1 MFLKCPR
8 APEEDVV
15 TVIDIDDIPADCEFP
30 QLQDLLTPGQLTEK
44 LQQVLG
50 VRSESHAI
58 EGCTVDRLYYKP
70 GENCRV
76 LLTAYVRH
84 RATQELDRQ
93 ILFGTLFR
101 PSYSQRAFA
110 ALDMTRF
117 TTPKYGP
124 PVIHLPEWEMILWV
138 YPNDPNVPGVGVLAD
153 AATVCALAQA
163 APARFG
169 APCAPLSVTGTLT
182 KYVPGMRCGGLYT
195 LHLSGA
201 EDHED
206 VRTHAVYGKAYNRAA
221 KGAAAYRI
229 MQQFWRS
236 QACQSG
242 ALIIPQPY
250 SYDADRQ
257 LLWQEALHG
266 RAFSK
271 LIETMPDLPEV
282 AKEIGQ
288 RLAALHSSGVQL
300 PEELTMAFQ
309 MDEVR
314 MATAALSQSF
324 PEYAEGCQ
332 AFGRTLLATAE
343 RLGQETLVPVH
354 GSFKFSHIFATPRGI
369 AFIDC
374 DGTKLGDPGYDLGRF
389 MSHLYRMQVSGK
401 IAREVVEHTVTNLTT
416 AYNRHAMRQVPHERM
431 LWFTASHML
440 TSDMYKLIKR
450 MKPDAFVT
458 LLDLAVS
465 LCPA

>member
-1 MFLKCPR
+1 
-8 APEEDVV
+8 VV
-15 TVIDIDDIPADCEFP
+15 GIDDIPADCEFP
-30 QLQDLLTPGQLTEK
+30 QLQDILTPGRLTEK

-50 VRSESHAI
+50 VHSESHAI
-58 EGCTVDRLYYKP
+58 AIEGCSVDRLYYKS
-70 GENCRV
+70 GENCRL

-101 PSYSQRAFA
+101 PSRSQRAYA
-110 ALDMTRF
+110 ALDTTRF
-117 TTPKYGP
+117 ATPKCGP
-124 PVIHLPEWEMILWV
+124 AVMHLPEWEMILWA
-138 YPNDPNVPGVGVLAD
+138 YPNDPHVPGVGVLAD
-153 AATVCALAQA
+153 ATTICALAQA
-163 APARFG
+163 APAHFG
-169 APCAPLSVTGTLT
+169 APCVPVSVTGTLT

-195 LHLSGA
+195 MHLPRG

-206 VRTHAVYGKAYNRAA
+206 VQTHAVYGKAYNRAA

-236 QACQSG
+236 HACQSG

-288 RLAALHSSGVQL
+288 RLAALHGSGVQL
-300 PEELTMAFQ
+300 PEELTMEFQ
-309 MDEVR
+309 MEEVR
-314 MATAALSQSF
+314 TAVAALCQSF
-324 PEYAEGCQ
+324 PEYAAGCQ
-332 AFGRTLLATAE
+332 AFGHTLLATAE
-343 RLGQETLVPVH
+343 RLGRELLVPVH

-374 DGTKLGDPGYDLGRF
+374 DGAKLGDPGYDLGRF
-389 MSHLYRMQVSGK
+389 ISHLYRMQVSGK
-401 IAREVVEHTVTNLTT
+401 IAREVVEQTVTNIMA
-416 AYNRHAMRQVPHERM
+416 AYNQHAVRAIPQARI
-431 LWFTASHML
+431 LWFAASHML

-450 MKPDAFVT
+450 MKPDALAT